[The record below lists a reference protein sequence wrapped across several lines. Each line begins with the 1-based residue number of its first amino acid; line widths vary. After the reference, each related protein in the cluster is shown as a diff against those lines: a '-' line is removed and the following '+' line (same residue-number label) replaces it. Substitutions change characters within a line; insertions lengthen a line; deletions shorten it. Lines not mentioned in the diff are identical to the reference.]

1 MVTVTDRNER
11 IILRTATLFNAK
23 VFKDIL
29 TDVHP
34 LDFLGH
40 TTNHWYKGICSKTPT
55 NKGRKASLYQ
65 MTHFKI
71 QPDTEGFL
79 SAKI

>member
-40 TTNHWYKGICSKTPT
+40 ATNH
-55 NKGRKASLYQ
+55 
-65 MTHFKI
+65 
-71 QPDTEGFL
+71 
-79 SAKI
+79 